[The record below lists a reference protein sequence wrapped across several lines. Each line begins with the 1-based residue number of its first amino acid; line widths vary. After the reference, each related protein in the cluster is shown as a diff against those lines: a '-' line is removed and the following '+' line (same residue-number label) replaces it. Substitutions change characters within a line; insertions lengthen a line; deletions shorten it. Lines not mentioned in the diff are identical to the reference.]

1 MLPVTDHAAMSIRL
15 IALEIY
21 RLMREADKLSAQI
34 EQAPLMARARLEE
47 RLRVVQ
53 AELNAMRRALA
64 GAIEKKD

>member
-1 MLPVTDHAAMSIRL
+1 MSIRL